1 MAGGE
6 AAHAP
11 PGPPTQLHC
20 GEGSP
25 RGSPAH
31 AEHRQSGWRGS
42 AGPYPQE
49 GRPSPKAGHG
59 CTLAPQG
66 PGRLAAKLTGGWEA
80 GQCALPPLQSGGPV
94 AWAGLGDPPKCSDG
108 RGGGAIQ
115 AGGTHWSGGK
125 KGAEDRAATAQKRP
139 QGAGQEPG
147 CGLPGEDEE
156 QLLVQGRL
164 IRWGLSTLQA
174 PHALNPSQK
183 RAAWPPGA
191 SGGGGPAGP
200 GQTLPLPW
208 AKLGHCA

>member
-1 MAGGE
+1 MC
-6 AAHAP
+6 
-11 PGPPTQLHC
+11 PPTPPVWRP
-20 GEGSP
+20 GSL
-25 RGSPAH
+25 G
-31 AEHRQSGWRGS
+31 
-42 AGPYPQE
+42 
-49 GRPSPKAGHG
+49 
-59 CTLAPQG
+59 
-66 PGRLAAKLTGGWEA
+66 
-80 GQCALPPLQSGGPV
+80 
-94 AWAGLGDPPKCSDG
+94 WAGRSSQVFRRK
-108 RGGGAIQ
+108 RGGAIQ

-191 SGGGGPAGP
+191 SGGGGRQAQGRHCLCP
-200 GQTLPLPW
+200 GLSWAIVPSDLPKPSGMGSCPCNLTQRARQGGVQSHRQW
-208 AKLGHCA
+208 ATGRRAQAWGRRR